1 MRTPGGEVIRGRWG
15 RSLFDSGLSE
25 AFPADCV
32 AVLLCCTVLGLVS
45 CRMTAGYTGDCRPAS
60 GSRQVIPYAVLVG
73 GSEGYG
79 YQSLACEVML
89 PVLSYPASGAVD
101 AHP

>member
-1 MRTPGGEVIRGRWG
+1 MSGARRTARGCSLPRDRIAGWPGTPDPSMRTPGGEVIRGRWG

-45 CRMTAGYTGDCRPAS
+45 CRMTARYTGDCRPAY
-60 GSRQVIPYAVLVG
+60 GSRQVIPYAVL
-73 GSEGYG
+73 
-79 YQSLACEVML
+79 
-89 PVLSYPASGAVD
+89 
-101 AHP
+101 